1 MQTKRFLLVLVLV
14 AGAILV
20 NGCIIAAVGVGAG
33 TVAYVRGSLE
43 SIEPGNIDTVYKA
56 TEKAMDQLDLKVIQ
70 KAKDVLSA
78 EIIARNSQDTKIKI
92 KLKATAEGPTELSI
106 RIGLFGDEAESR
118 LIYQKIHDNL
128 R

>member
-1 MQTKRFLLVLVLV
+1 MQTKRFLLALVLV

-20 NGCIIAAVGVGAG
+20 NGCIIAAVGLGAG
-33 TVAYVRGSLE
+33 SVAYVRGDLE
-43 SIEPGNIDTVYKA
+43 SIELGNIDTVYKA
-56 TEKAMDQLDLKVIQ
+56 AEKAMDQLDLKVIQ

-78 EIIARNSQDTKIKI
+78 EIIARDSQDTKIKI
-92 KLKATAEGPTELSI
+92 KLKATTEGPTELSI